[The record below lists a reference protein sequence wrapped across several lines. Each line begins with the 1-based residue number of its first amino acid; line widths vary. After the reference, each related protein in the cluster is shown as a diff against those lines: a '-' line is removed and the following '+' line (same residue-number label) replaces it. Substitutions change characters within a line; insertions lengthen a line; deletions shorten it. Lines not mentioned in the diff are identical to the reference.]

1 MRLLVLVLNKV
12 DKLEDILSEFLNS
25 EISGATILSSTG
37 MARVLSGR
45 EDNEEIPLFGSIR
58 SFLNPAHRESKT
70 IFAAMREEQIPV
82 AVAAIEKVV
91 GDLSRQD
98 VGVVFTLP
106 IDFVKGIPNLSTTRS
121 CSTSL

>member
-45 EDNEEIPLFGSIR
+45 EDNEEYPLVRVDR
-58 SFLNPAHRESKT
+58 SFLNPAQRGKAKH
-70 IFAAMREEQIPV
+70 IFAAN
-82 AVAAIEKVV
+82 A
-91 GDLSRQD
+91 
-98 VGVVFTLP
+98 
-106 IDFVKGIPNLSTTRS
+106 
-121 CSTSL
+121 